1 MISPIGLHKFG
12 DLILGISQKL
22 CYITSSSPH
31 HYHIIIII
39 IIITS
44 SPANE
49 WRAIALACTHTRQ
62 YLFSH
67 TITVHAILY
76 MRSKSH
82 YNTSTSVFSL
92 PP

>member
-1 MISPIGLHKFG
+1 MISPIGLHKFA
-12 DLILGISQKL
+12 DLVLGISQKL

-31 HYHIIIII
+31 HYHIIII
-39 IIITS
+39 TS

-49 WRAIALACTHTRQ
+49 WRAIALACTHTRE
-62 YLFSH
+62 YLFR
-67 TITVHAILY
+67 HAIIIHAIVY